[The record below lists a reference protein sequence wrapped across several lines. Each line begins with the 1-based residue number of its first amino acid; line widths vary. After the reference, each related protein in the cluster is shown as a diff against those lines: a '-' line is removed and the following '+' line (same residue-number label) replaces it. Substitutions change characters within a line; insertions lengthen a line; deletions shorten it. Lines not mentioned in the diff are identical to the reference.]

1 VPEGMI
7 LMLDL
12 TGAYKTYDRQQQR
25 AEVGREWLDLLR
37 LQPGECMVDIGSG
50 PGLFSLMAAELV
62 GPEGLVYSIDVSI
75 TSLALLEQLQTERGI
90 TQIERIQADATT
102 VTPFERPIQAAL
114 VAMMLHHVEVP
125 GRVLSHLFTLLEPGA
140 RVIVAE
146 FHPDGPGE
154 MGPSLAK
161 RLGPAQLQTL
171 CTQAGFTITSYW
183 LQSPEHYLFK
193 LRR

>member
-1 VPEGMI
+1 MI

-125 GRVLSHLFTLLEPGA
+125 G
-140 RVIVAE
+140 
-146 FHPDGPGE
+146 
-154 MGPSLAK
+154 
-161 RLGPAQLQTL
+161 
-171 CTQAGFTITSYW
+171 
-183 LQSPEHYLFK
+183 
-193 LRR
+193 